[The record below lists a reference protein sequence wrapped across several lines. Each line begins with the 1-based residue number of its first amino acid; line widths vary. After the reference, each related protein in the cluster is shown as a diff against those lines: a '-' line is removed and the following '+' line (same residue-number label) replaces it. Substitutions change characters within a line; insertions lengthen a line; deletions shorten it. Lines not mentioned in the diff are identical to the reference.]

1 MNESSSENNG
11 LILSELEKTL
21 LRQIEVRESSIQA
34 YEDINEMDQ
43 SELSGMNCYLEE
55 SYRSFLPQLDTDN
68 LRSSYISFADV
79 IKEADISMVSYI
91 AEHMNDAVTDE
102 YELRKK
108 EIEKWENVIK
118 ILESQTIPRLKE
130 EGLKDS
136 IHLLEGAIMASE
148 IKIANDFDIAK

>member
-43 SELSGMNCYLEE
+43 SELSGMNSYLEE

-68 LRSSYISFADV
+68 LRSLYISFADV